1 MTNRQIN
8 QGGLI
13 VLNVY
18 TTNKRAT
25 KYKKQKLTVMKV
37 DTDKKNDGWSFPN
50 PSLNNW
56 KGKQKY
62 IIYKKWKM
70 YNP

>member
-1 MTNRQIN
+1 MKNRQIN

-50 PSLNNW
+50 PSLNN
-56 KGKQKY
+56 
-62 IIYKKWKM
+62 
-70 YNP
+70 